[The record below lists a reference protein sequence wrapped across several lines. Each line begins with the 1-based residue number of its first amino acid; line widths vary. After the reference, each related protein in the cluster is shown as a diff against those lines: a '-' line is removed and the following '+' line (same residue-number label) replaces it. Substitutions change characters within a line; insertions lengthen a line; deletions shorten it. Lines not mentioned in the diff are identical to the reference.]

1 MYTLITLDID
11 AMNYFRAILKLR
23 ESSPRALALTKHLI
37 TLNPSNYTLWQY
49 RREILQNEDL
59 ESEQNFISE
68 LAMDNLK
75 NYQIWH
81 HRKWCVVK
89 TRQFVKEL
97 PKLDHLLDLDAKNY
111 HLWGY
116 RYAYLTVDSFL

>member
-59 ESEQNFISE
+59 ESEQNFINKINQFETNKDS
-68 LAMDNLK
+68 
-75 NYQIWH
+75 
-81 HRKWCVVK
+81 K
-89 TRQFVKEL
+89 TINSHGHNNCASSCWF
-97 PKLDHLLDLDAKNY
+97 
-111 HLWGY
+111 
-116 RYAYLTVDSFL
+116 